1 MYKPPSFPPK
11 IPDNPRELERAIC
24 LLGNRTKNELGTKSR
39 LELKNLIGIYP
50 TAEEAASWKQT
61 LKAIS
66 KGKKLDI

>member
-11 IPDNPRELERAIC
+11 IPDNARELERAIC
-24 LLGNRTKNELGTKSR
+24 LLGNRTKSDLGTKSR
-39 LELKNLIGIYP
+39 LELRILLGAYP